1 MQQIKVM
8 IQDFSFRPDSRG
20 LKSTAVNLAFRFGM
34 QTAKPFPIRKEEGF
48 SFSEADKLLN
58 KQWLTSLK
66 IILNKDEAFIF
77 NEVVMSVT
85 QERNIVTTPLQ
96 GRDGTIKE
104 FISNGDYVI
113 TVDAG
118 VMEGQKQI
126 DNEDD
131 EVSFQIPGSTY
142 PEEELKRLKN
152 ILTLPKAI
160 EVYSEFLL
168 VFGITSVVVK
178 SFSLVQET
186 HSNRQSI
193 QIQMLSDTPYEIKTI
208 KEDYV
213 KVK

>member
-1 MQQIKVM
+1 M
-8 IQDFSFRPDSRG
+8 IHDFSFRPDSRG

-48 SFSEADKLLN
+48 TFSEADKLLN

-66 IILNKDEAFIF
+66 IILNGNDEFIF

-118 VMEGQKQI
+118 VMEGQKQV

-131 EVSFQIPGSTY
+131 EVSFQIPGNTY
-142 PEEELKRLKN
+142 PKAELERLRN

>member
-1 MQQIKVM
+1 M

-131 EVSFQIPGSTY
+131 EVSFQIPSSTY
-142 PEEELKRLKN
+142 PKEELKRLKN

>member
-1 MQQIKVM
+1 M

-66 IILNKDEAFIF
+66 IIINKDEAFIF

-208 KEDYV
+208 KENYV

>member
-1 MQQIKVM
+1 MV
-8 IQDFSFRPDSRG
+8 QDFSFRSDSRG

-34 QTAKPFPIRKEEGF
+34 QTAKPFKVKANEDFEFPEVG
-48 SFSEADKLLN
+48 DLLN
-58 KQWLTSLK
+58 EQWLTTLEIKVEGIKS
-66 IILNKDEAFIF
+66 FVF
-77 NEVVMSVT
+77 NEVIMSIT

-118 VMEGQKQI
+118 VMEGQKQTE
-126 DNEDD
+126 NEDT
-131 EVSFQIPGSTY
+131 EVSFQTPNNTY
-142 PEEELKRLKN
+142 PRAELERLGK
-152 ILTLPKAI
+152 ILTEPKAI
-160 EVYSEFLL
+160 AVQSNFLN
-168 VFGITSVVVK
+168 VFGIQSVVVK

-193 QIQMLSDTPYEIKTI
+193 QIQMLSDKPYEIKTMQ
-208 KEDYV
+208 EDYV

>member
-1 MQQIKVM
+1 M
-8 IQDFSFRPDSRG
+8 IHDFSFRPDSRG

-48 SFSEADKLLN
+48 TFSEADKLLN

-66 IILNKDEAFIF
+66 IILNGNDEFIF

-118 VMEGQKQI
+118 VMEGQKQV

-131 EVSFQIPGSTY
+131 EVSFQIPGNTY
-142 PEEELKRLKN
+142 PNAELERLRK

-160 EVYSEFLL
+160 EVHSEFLKI
-168 VFGITSVVVK
+168 FGITSAVVK

>member
-1 MQQIKVM
+1 M

-20 LKSTAVNLAFRFGM
+20 LKSAAVNLAFRFGM

-48 SFSEADKLLN
+48 TFSEAEKLLN

-77 NEVVMSVT
+77 NEVVMSVA

-118 VMEGQKQI
+118 VMEGQKQV

-131 EVSFQIPGSTY
+131 EVSFQIPGNTY
-142 PEEELKRLKN
+142 PKAELERLIK

-160 EVYSEFLL
+160 EAYSEFLL

>member
-1 MQQIKVM
+1 M

-34 QTAKPFPIRKEEGF
+34 QTAKPFKVKSDEDFEFP
-48 SFSEADKLLN
+48 EAQDLLN
-58 KQWLTSLK
+58 EQWLTTLEIKVEGIKS
-66 IILNKDEAFIF
+66 FVF
-77 NEVVMSVT
+77 NEVIMSIT
-85 QERNIVTTPLQ
+85 QERNIVQTPLQ

-118 VMEGQKQI
+118 VMEGQKQTE
-126 DNEDD
+126 NEDT
-131 EVSFQIPGSTY
+131 EVSFQTPNNTY
-142 PEEELKRLKN
+142 PRAELERLGK
-152 ILTLPKAI
+152 ILTEPKAI
-160 EVYSEFLL
+160 AVQSNFLNVL
-168 VFGITSVVVK
+168 GIQSVVVK

-193 QIQMLSDTPYEIKTI
+193 QIQMLSDKPYEIKTMQ
-208 KEDYV
+208 EDYV